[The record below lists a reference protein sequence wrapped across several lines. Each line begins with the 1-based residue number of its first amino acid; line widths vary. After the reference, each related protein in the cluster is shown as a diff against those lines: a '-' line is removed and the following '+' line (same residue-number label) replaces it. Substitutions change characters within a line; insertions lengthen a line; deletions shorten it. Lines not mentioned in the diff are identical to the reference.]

1 MRLVLQR
8 VKHASVVSWF
18 THKTQNKAAIK
29 IGRGYLIYVAVGQE
43 DSEDDVTILVDKLA
57 KLRFFPQKDKVR
69 VNHETHDFQKSVIDI
84 KGSILVIPNYTL
96 YGDLNDGNR
105 PYFGQA
111 AEQEMAA
118 RLYKLLLKQLKK
130 TCGKGVTVK
139 TGMFGEFMEVS
150 ATNDGPATLVLE
162 TGLIDHMEEYVESE
176 QIEEDN
182 YAENF
187 DDMLDR
193 LGVDLDNI

>member
-8 VKHASVVSWF
+8 VKRASVKV
-18 THKTQNKAAIK
+18 QNKATIK
-29 IGRGYLIYVAVGQE
+29 IDRGYLIYVAVGQE
-43 DSEDDVTILVDKLA
+43 DTVNDVTILVDKLG

-69 VNHETHDFQKSVIDI
+69 VNHETHDFQKSIIDI

-118 RLYKLLLKQLKK
+118 KLYKQLLKQLKK
-130 TCGKGVTVK
+130 TWGTTVTVK

-162 TGLIDHMEEYVESE
+162 PDLIGQMERELE
-176 QIEEDN
+176 IEETDDN

-187 DDMLDR
+187 DDMLDK

>member
-8 VKHASVVSWF
+8 VKRASVKV
-18 THKTQNKAAIK
+18 QNKATIK
-29 IGRGYLIYVAVGQE
+29 IDRGYLIYVAVGQE
-43 DSEDDVTILVDKLA
+43 DTVNDVTILVDKLG

-69 VNHETHDFQKSVIDI
+69 VNHETHDFQKSIIDI

-118 RLYKLLLKQLKK
+118 KLYKQLLKQLKK
-130 TCGKGVTVK
+130 TCGTTVTVK

-162 TGLIDHMEEYVESE
+162 PDLIGQMERELE
-176 QIEEDN
+176 IEETDDN

-187 DDMLDR
+187 DDMLDK